1 MYTEINIKYRIYIS
15 NWLLFMFF
23 LVASMIVIGGLTR
36 LTDSGLSITEWEF
49 FKGFFPP
56 MNKDSWLSY
65 FELYKQI
72 PEFKLQNY
80 SMSLSEFKVIFWW
93 EWAHRFLGRLLGI
106 FFLVPLIYFS
116 FKIGFSKL
124 YKIYFIFLL
133 ICFQG
138 FMGWYMVSSGLVD
151 RVDVLSLIHI

>member
-1 MYTEINIKYRIYIS
+1 MYTEINTKMKIYIS

-23 LVASMIVIGGLTR
+23 LVAAMIVIGGLTR

-80 SMSLSEFKVIFWW
+80 SMTLSEFKVIFWW
-93 EWAHRFLGRLLGI
+93 EWAHRFFWKNDWFGFLDTFN
-106 FFLVPLIYFS
+106 FFYYQIRSEKTL
-116 FKIGFSKL
+116 
-124 YKIYFIFLL
+124 
-133 ICFQG
+133 
-138 FMGWYMVSSGLVD
+138 
-151 RVDVLSLIHI
+151 